1 MIAGAAAG
9 ALILVISV
17 IAAIFY
23 FRRKKRYSNT
33 TLINTTVVT
42 SGQSFLPTTQILTTL
57 TTQPEKVSRPVAY
70 SPSEHWPPISGFDVA
85 RYSNTFKAAN
95 ASGGAYLDGN
105 SAIRTLRDSGL
116 RDDILSK
123 IWDLADI
130 DLDGQLTLEE
140 FVTAMYLT
148 ERAAAGQAIPK
159 LLSQIPPGTLPK
171 LEKKRPVEA
180 VSSGLPPLPSDS
192 ELLPPVSSPVPSA
205 PPMETVGN
213 GEKAESTALTPETVC
228 KECGAAQIEGA
239 KFCANCGSRY

>member
-1 MIAGAAAG
+1 
-9 ALILVISV
+9 S
-17 IAAIFY
+17 Y
-23 FRRKKRYSNT
+23 FRRKKKHAEEP
-33 TLINTTVVT
+33 TTVVT

-192 ELLPPVSSPVPSA
+192 ELLPPVSSP
-205 PPMETVGN
+205 
-213 GEKAESTALTPETVC
+213 
-228 KECGAAQIEGA
+228 
-239 KFCANCGSRY
+239 